1 MRKEKVKE
9 GWRRKGKVAW
19 RKRKN
24 TGGRKKKKTW
34 KRSEELWRRD
44 GGRRGEGGRN
54 RLND

>member
-44 GGRRGEGGRN
+44 GGRRGEGGKKQIK
-54 RLND
+54 